1 MQFNSIETAE
11 GALPSFAEAQ
21 IVAAE
26 MAVHNRMGVL
36 MDGMDVLM
44 DEPSVVDSIV
54 TSEGNLPA
62 FETEE

>member
-1 MQFNSIETAE
+1 MEIQFHTIETAE
-11 GALPSFAEAQ
+11 GPIPSFAEEQ

-26 MAVHNRMGVL
+26 TAVHERMGAL
-36 MDGMDVLM
+36 LDQP
-44 DEPSVVDSIV
+44 EEVDSIV